1 MYKNAAELPD
11 IEVPQ
16 RYLEI
21 AKFFI
26 VLFQASCRVS
36 MDRNSQIWKKAR
48 HLNHQRERNDRH
60 VDKDIKKQISIP
72 ISEKTGP
79 IFAQPVNW

>member
-11 IEVPQ
+11 IEPPQ
-16 RYLEI
+16 KYLEI

-26 VLFQASCRVS
+26 VLLQASFRVS
-36 MDRNSQIWKKAR
+36 MGRNSQIWKKAR
-48 HLNHQRERNDRH
+48 HLNHQRERNGRH